1 MKSMKRALSIS
12 QKGLVVVL
20 FLLMTEVLFV
30 GILSTQMIVL
40 QRNLEIQ
47 KNERAIVSHLTRMLS
62 WIVRLNFSIL
72 REQFLTNAG
81 EKHGSRPDYT
91 TYVAGLER
99 ELTAVE
105 QLTHDEPVVHHGLQR
120 IRQLDQRILEDLAD
134 HFKHGHWM
142 TREDALG
149 VQVKRKEMIG
159 IAEKI
164 ISRYGVERDS
174 AQKTAANLDYIKRL
188 LLIGLIVNALTILA
202 VGALFWKQV
211 ARRIQVVSENIE
223 RFNHGE
229 ELLEPVGGND
239 EIATVDQIFRKLSS
253 ELMYAA
259 EQERLLVQNSIDVI
273 CSIDS
278 RGVFTEVSS
287 ASIEQWGWA
296 PDELIGREVSEVL
309 HTKNIP
315 QIFQNRIY
323 ENAEESSRFEDTD
336 EITRRDGTVVH
347 TLWASQWSA
356 SDGSFFCF
364 VRDASEINHIQNM
377 LVVQKDQIKES
388 IENIPLGIL
397 TIGSNGQIQT
407 ANKSACNLL
416 APAAASDS
424 HALTASNIDSI
435 MSPTTGDNPSLSQLL
450 LTSSVSSAIRCSATT
465 TDGKQ
470 LFVDVTPG
478 QSSERKTE
486 TLVVLFD
493 DATERVRLEE
503 MKHNYVTLLGQ
514 SLRDPLATVRSIISA
529 QVADNAKVTERQQQ
543 RTQRTVLNIDRLLK
557 LIDELL
563 DIEKL
568 ATGKLV
574 DELVPCNV
582 YDVVTAAFNAVS
594 DHAEQQKIKLVCDA
608 AAHPSSSGEAGS
620 TAADEVGSTSARG
633 AASTSAADGAGSTSS
648 AVPERWKAERESSL
662 ILADQQ
668 RLVQVIVNLLTNAI
682 KYSPADTT
690 VSLSVAR
697 ENDAIKIEVVDQGR
711 GLPTEMHE
719 KIFESYVQTQKS
731 DAKRGTGTGLG
742 LAICK
747 QIVEKHGGKIGV
759 TSEVGKGSNFWIRLP
774 VVTTSTDRATQ

>member
-1 MKSMKRALSIS
+1 MKTMKHALSIS

-105 QLTHDEPVVHHGLQR
+105 QLTHDEPVVHNGLQR
-120 IRQLDQRILEDLAD
+120 IRQLDHRIREDLAD
-134 HFKHGHWM
+134 HFKRGHWM

-149 VQVKRKEMIG
+149 VQAKRKEMIG

-164 ISRYGVERDS
+164 ISRYGVDVDS

-188 LLIGLIVNALTILA
+188 LLFGLILNALTILA

-315 QIFQNRIY
+315 QIFQNRVY

-407 ANKSACNLL
+407 ANKSAYNLL

-424 HALTASNIDSI
+424 NVLTASKIDSI
-435 MSPTTGDNPSLSQLL
+435 MSPTTGDNPSLSELL

-478 QSSERKTE
+478 QSSDRKTE

-514 SLRDPLATVRSIISA
+514 SMRDPLAIVRSIISA
-529 QVADNAKVTERQQQ
+529 QVANNAKVTERQQQ
-543 RTQRTVLNIDRLLK
+543 RIQRTVLNIDRLLK

-574 DELVPCNV
+574 DELLPCNV
-582 YDVVTAAFNAVS
+582 FDVVLAAFNAVS

-608 AAHPSSSGEAGS
+608 AAPASAGPDSSSAGAAGGTGS
-620 TAADEVGSTSARG
+620 TTTAPAAIARPRP
-633 AASTSAADGAGSTSS
+633 AESDR
-648 AVPERWKAERESSL
+648 PMAERESSV

-682 KYSPADTT
+682 KYSPANTT

-697 ENDAIKIEVVDQGR
+697 ENDAIKVEVIDQGR
-711 GLPTEMHE
+711 GLPVEMHE

-774 VVTTSTDRATQ
+774 VVNALTDRATQ

>member
-1 MKSMKRALSIS
+1 MKTMKHALSIS

-105 QLTHDEPVVHHGLQR
+105 QLTHDEPVVHNGLQR
-120 IRQLDQRILEDLAD
+120 IRQLDHRIREDLAD
-134 HFKHGHWM
+134 HFKRGHWM

-149 VQVKRKEMIG
+149 VQAKRKEMIG

-164 ISRYGVERDS
+164 ISRYGVDVDS

-188 LLIGLIVNALTILA
+188 LLFGLILNALTILA

-315 QIFQNRIY
+315 QIFQNRVY

-407 ANKSACNLL
+407 ANKSAYNLL

-424 HALTASNIDSI
+424 NVLTASKIDSI
-435 MSPTTGDNPSLSQLL
+435 MSPTTGDNPSLSELL

-478 QSSERKTE
+478 QSSDRKTE

-514 SLRDPLATVRSIISA
+514 SMRDPLAIVRSIISA
-529 QVADNAKVTERQQQ
+529 QVANNAKVTERQQQ
-543 RTQRTVLNIDRLLK
+543 RIQRTVLNIDRLLK

-574 DELVPCNV
+574 DELLPCNV
-582 YDVVTAAFNAVS
+582 FDVVLAAFNAVS

-608 AAHPSSSGEAGS
+608 AAPASAGPDSSSAGAAGGTGS
-620 TAADEVGSTSARG
+620 TTTAPAAIARPRP
-633 AASTSAADGAGSTSS
+633 AESDR
-648 AVPERWKAERESSL
+648 PKAERESSV

-682 KYSPADTT
+682 KYSPANTT

-697 ENDAIKIEVVDQGR
+697 ENDAIKVEVIDQGR
-711 GLPTEMHE
+711 GLPVEMHE

-747 QIVEKHGGKIGV
+747 QIVEKHGGIIGV

-774 VVTTSTDRATQ
+774 VVNALTDRATQ

>member
-1 MKSMKRALSIS
+1 MKHALSIS

-105 QLTHDEPVVHHGLQR
+105 QLTHDEPVVHNGLQR
-120 IRQLDQRILEDLAD
+120 IRQLDHRIREDLAD
-134 HFKHGHWM
+134 HFKRGHWM

-149 VQVKRKEMIG
+149 VQAKRKEMIG

-164 ISRYGVERDS
+164 ISRYGVDVDS

-188 LLIGLIVNALTILA
+188 LLFGLILNALTILA

-315 QIFQNRIY
+315 QIFQNRVY

-407 ANKSACNLL
+407 ANKSAYNLL

-424 HALTASNIDSI
+424 NVLTASKIDSI
-435 MSPTTGDNPSLSQLL
+435 MSPTTGDNPSPSELL

-478 QSSERKTE
+478 QSSDRKTE

-514 SLRDPLATVRSIISA
+514 SMRDPLAIVRSIISA
-529 QVADNAKVTERQQQ
+529 QVANNAKVTERQQQ
-543 RTQRTVLNIDRLLK
+543 RIQRTVLNIDRLLK

-574 DELVPCNV
+574 DELLPCNV
-582 YDVVTAAFNAVS
+582 FDVVLAAFNAVS

-608 AAHPSSSGEAGS
+608 AAPASAGPDSSSAGAAGGTGS
-620 TAADEVGSTSARG
+620 TTTAPAAIARPRP
-633 AASTSAADGAGSTSS
+633 AESDR
-648 AVPERWKAERESSL
+648 PKAERESSV

-682 KYSPADTT
+682 KYSPANTT

-697 ENDAIKIEVVDQGR
+697 ENDAIKVEVIDQGR
-711 GLPTEMHE
+711 GLPVEMHE

-774 VVTTSTDRATQ
+774 VVNALTDRATQ

>member
-1 MKSMKRALSIS
+1 MKTMKHALSIS

-105 QLTHDEPVVHHGLQR
+105 QLTHDEPVVHNGLQR
-120 IRQLDQRILEDLAD
+120 IRQLDHRIREDLAD
-134 HFKHGHWM
+134 HFKRGHWM

-149 VQVKRKEMIG
+149 VQAKRKEMIG

-164 ISRYGVERDS
+164 ISRYGVDVDS

-188 LLIGLIVNALTILA
+188 LLFGLILNALTILA

-315 QIFQNRIY
+315 QIFQNRVY

-407 ANKSACNLL
+407 ANKSAYNLL

-424 HALTASNIDSI
+424 NVLTASKIDSI
-435 MSPTTGDNPSLSQLL
+435 MSPTTGDNPSLSELL

-478 QSSERKTE
+478 QSSDRKTE

-514 SLRDPLATVRSIISA
+514 SMRDPLAIVRSIISA
-529 QVADNAKVTERQQQ
+529 QVANNAKVTERQQQ
-543 RTQRTVLNIDRLLK
+543 RIQRTVLNIDRLLK

-574 DELVPCNV
+574 DELLPCNV
-582 YDVVTAAFNAVS
+582 FDVVLAAFNAVS

-608 AAHPSSSGEAGS
+608 AAPASAGPDSSSAGAAGGTGS
-620 TAADEVGSTSARG
+620 TTTAPAAIARPRP
-633 AASTSAADGAGSTSS
+633 AESDR
-648 AVPERWKAERESSL
+648 PKAERESSV

-682 KYSPADTT
+682 KYSPANTT

-697 ENDAIKIEVVDQGR
+697 ENDAIKVEVIDQGR
-711 GLPTEMHE
+711 GLPVEMHE

-774 VVTTSTDRATQ
+774 VVNALTDRATQ